1 MPDLAVRGYSV
12 THPSGT
18 VILPTAP
25 GWDHLV
31 FASSGV
37 MTVGT
42 PDGEW
47 VVPPHRA
54 LWAPSGVPFRIQFHG
69 RVAVRT
75 LYLRTELRALPG
87 GLRAVNVPALARELI
102 LHAVETSPLDLR
114 VPEHERLIGVLVD
127 QLAALPQAPLP
138 VPRPSDPRAQALCD
152 LLAADPGTERSL
164 GSLAAQVGASRR
176 TLERLFAVRDRADDR
191 AVAPAPAARARVAPA
206 GRRRIGQQRRPRRRL
221 PDGQRVRGDVPPAAR
236 RHPRPLLPGVVGRR
250 G

>member
-37 MTVGT
+37 MTVAT
-42 PDGEW
+42 PDGQW

-87 GLRAVNVPALARELI
+87 GLRAVNVPPLARELI
-102 LHAVETSPLDLR
+102 LHAVEASPLDLR

-138 VPRPSDPRAQALCD
+138 VPRPTDPRAQALCE
-152 LLAADPGTERSL
+152 LLAVDPGTERSL
-164 GSLAAQVGASRR
+164 EDLAAQVGASRR
-176 TLERLFAVRDRADDR
+176 TLERLFASET
-191 AVAPAPAARARVAPA
+191 
-206 GRRRIGQQRRPRRRL
+206 GLTIGQWRQRQRLVHALRRL
-221 PDGQRVRGDVPPAAR
+221 AEGESVSSVAHAVGYRTASAFVAMFRQQLGDT
-236 RHPRPLLPGVVGRR
+236 PGRYFR
-250 G
+250 AS